1 MNCGYGLAENDGIRV
16 RYALEIFTFN
26 ILLKFQIL
34 AVICN
39 SAFRPALK
47 DILNIFGI
55 KNNSFVG
62 IFRFGEQNLG
72 VIFHPKTSLETAD
85 FPYLKI

>member
-1 MNCGYGLAENDGIRV
+1 
-16 RYALEIFTFN
+16 LEIYSSFLQFSLPTSAQGY
-26 ILLKFQIL
+26 LKH
-34 AVICN
+34 
-39 SAFRPALK
+39 FRPL
-47 DILNIFGI
+47 